1 MRNLKFYVCP
11 QCGNLLTAAAPA
23 SLSCCGRTL
32 EPLAVQ
38 KADEAHNIT
47 LEPVEDEWFLT
58 AAHPMEKEHYI
69 SFAALVNGEQL
80 TLLKRWPEW
89 DFQARLPRR
98 GHGLLYWHCS
108 QHGLFRQN
116 I

>member
-1 MRNLKFYVCP
+1 MRKLKFYVCP

-32 EPLAVQ
+32 EPLAAQ
-38 KADEAHNIT
+38 KADEAHSIT

-58 AAHPMEKEHYI
+58 AAHPMEKEHYLA
-69 SFAALVNGEQL
+69 FAALVTGERVIL
-80 TLLKRWPEW
+80 TKCWPEW
-89 DFQARLPRR
+89 DFQLRLPRR
-98 GHGLLYWHCS
+98 GRGMLYWYCTR
-108 QHGLFRQN
+108 HGLFRKP